1 MWRIALVLVVLLAA
15 CSKDTGGGDSATIG
29 DILEDVTVVSQLS
42 NVIFQADTLIL
53 SDSISVRGE
62 NLPSLTQY
70 TCDSD
75 GCMKTNQADDTV
87 IEPLVT
93 EISDLSDL
101 LADPRTTF
109 SERDRRR
116 GVGLAQHAVTATDE
130 NGAVWS
136 FRNYAAWLGHS
147 AFDNAIGTA
156 DVDGIT
162 LQAAYN
168 VSFGAATGTNPKGSA
183 QWVGV
188 MLGNTRHGDVQAL
201 RGNATIDFD
210 FTKDELDV
218 AFTNIV
224 NLDTNASQP
233 AIVWPTITNV
243 ANGAFEFQG
252 NGHIVGRF
260 YGPDH
265 AEVGGVFTYP
275 TAVGAF
281 GAGK

>member
-1 MWRIALVLVVLLAA
+1 MWRIALALVVLLAA
-15 CSKDTGGGDSATIG
+15 CSEKSGGGGTPTIG
-29 DILEDVTVVSQLS
+29 EILEDVTVVSQLS
-42 NVIFQADTLIL
+42 NVIVTADTLIL

-62 NLPSLTQY
+62 NPASLTQY
-70 TCDSD
+70 TCDSN
-75 GCMKTNQADDTV
+75 GCMKTNQADDPV

-93 EISDLSDL
+93 DLSDL
-101 LADPRTTF
+101 SADPRTTF
-109 SERDRRR
+109 SERDKRR

-130 NGAVWS
+130 NGAEWS
-136 FRNYAAWLGHS
+136 FKNYAGWLSHN
-147 AFDNAIGTA
+147 AFDTAIGTA
-156 DVDGIT
+156 TVGGIT

-168 VSFGAATGTNPKGSA
+168 VSFGAATGTNPKGNA

-188 MLGNTRHGDVQAL
+188 MLGNTRHGDVEAL
-201 RGNATIDFD
+201 RGDATVDFD
-210 FTKDELDV
+210 FDTDELGV

-224 NLDTNASQP
+224 NLETDASQP
-233 AIVWPTITNV
+233 DIVWPTITNV